1 MTYFIFPFY
10 SFARGKMLR
19 KQLFS
24 ISVSGGC
31 SPFIFQN
38 LSICQAYIMISQFHE
53 LNTFCLHFI
62 VLLEGKRENAS
73 EATSQHF
80 RFRWFLPFHFSKSVN
95 LSGIY
100 YDQSISQIKYIF
112 PSFYSFAR
120 GKEGRCFGSNYSAGR
135 TNENRIDLNRN
146 FPTWKQK
153 GQTISELKQVSF

>member
-1 MTYFIFPFY
+1 MVPTDIESKSCIFCISILKVGGRIFSYFLAFSKYLNFNRVNLQGHDL
-10 SFARGKMLR
+10 FH
-19 KQLFS
+19 FS
-24 ISVSGGC
+24 IL
-31 SPFIFQN
+31 Q
-38 LSICQAYIMISQFHE
+38 LRQ
-53 LNTFCLHFI
+53 
-62 VLLEGKRENAS
+62 REDAS
-73 EATSQHF
+73 EATIQHF
-80 RFRWFLPFHFSKSVN
+80 RFRWLLPLHFSKSVN